1 VAVQLAVLHDL
12 VPADGGRSTIDLLR
26 VAIDEVATSPA
37 GAALPDIE
45 LVTEVAEG
53 HPGGSPEA
61 TAAGLH
67 RLADSDVLAVLGPAI
82 SDNALACVPVAD
94 ERAIPCIN
102 WSGSERTRSEWMFH
116 YQVGSLEDEPFVIA
130 AHLAQRGVQRV
141 ALVREDSFIGQQ
153 YATFFDDAVI
163 VHGLALAGTVDLD
176 VSGDN
181 GADAVAALDAFA
193 PDAVVY
199 FGLGMSAR
207 GLSTA
212 MRGRDWPVVTNSALM
227 FGHGNPD
234 WRADFEGW
242 TYIDA
247 FDEENPVRERLH
259 AKLGVPLDEPG
270 PAYTYDMGRLIAL
283 GVAHAPSL
291 TRDGMREGL
300 ERVKQVPAAL
310 GEPGT
315 VMGFGRWKHC
325 ALEGGYLVLRQ
336 WAGGRSVRARPL
348 PGTTERA

>member
-1 VAVQLAVLHDL
+1 VTVQLAVLHDL
-12 VPADGGRSTIDLLR
+12 VPADGGRSTVELLR
-26 VAIDEVATSPA
+26 RAIEEVAASPA
-37 GAALPDIE
+37 GAALPEIE

-130 AHLAQRGVQRV
+130 AHLAGRGARRV
-141 ALVREDSFIGQQ
+141 ALVREESFIGHQ

-163 VHGLALAGTVDLD
+163 VHGLELAGTVDLD

-181 GADAVAALDAFA
+181 GADAVAALDGFA

-199 FGLGMSAR
+199 FGLGVSAR

-212 MRGRDWPVVTNSALM
+212 MRGREWPVVTNSALM
-227 FGHGNPD
+227 FGHSNPD

-247 FDEENPVRERLH
+247 FDEENPVRARLH
-259 AKLGVPLDEPG
+259 ATLGLALDEPG

-336 WAGGRSVRARPL
+336 WRNGRSVRARPL
-348 PGTTERA
+348 SGNT